1 MITYIV
7 DGVLLLA
14 LALTSLRVGAMHR
27 ELRRLKGC
35 KAEYLQVFDDTSRA
49 VDNIDAAVRH
59 IGHEGVEMLQRLEAA
74 IGKAGALSKRLE
86 DMARAA
92 ETSKRDAGSD
102 DIGTYSRKVANAAVA
117 TSGDAPSRSEI
128 LRFAG
133 DSRML
138 PERGHDAEGDAG
150 FTPLLKPA
158 RTFRMAPS
166 VKTLRAAGGN
176 G

>member
-1 MITYIV
+1 MITYII
-7 DGVLLLA
+7 DGILLLA
-14 LALTSLRVGAMHR
+14 LVLTSLRVGSMHR
-27 ELRRLKGC
+27 ELRRLKGY
-35 KAEYLQVFDDTSRA
+35 KAEYMQVFDETSRA

-59 IGHEGVEMLQRLEAA
+59 IGQEGIEVLERLEAA

-92 ETSKRDAGSD
+92 ETRKREAASD
-102 DIGTYSRKVANAAVA
+102 DIGTYSRSIGN
-117 TSGDAPSRSEI
+117 TSVETAGTTASRNEI

-138 PERGHDAEGDAG
+138 PERGKDAAGEAG